1 MEHRLEHLLVAA
13 GHQAQRAQYLQHRH
27 LRLDVLRAEALQ
39 QGEGQTAVRGGCLHA
54 PVYLGDGVDPGHV
67 CEDVRPPRGVV
78 HDRLDAAEGGRVD
91 GGLRAVPVQPRQQV
105 QQTGEALAGDR

>member
-1 MEHRLEHLLVAA
+1 MFSE
-13 GHQAQRAQYLQHRH
+13 
-27 LRLDVLRAEALQ
+27 LRLCSRARVRQ
-39 QGEGQTAVRGGCLHA
+39 QSEVGLYMPA
-54 PVYLGDGVDPGHV
+54 VYLGDGVDPCDVG
-67 CEDVRPPRGVV
+67 EDVRPPRGVV

>member
-1 MEHRLEHLLVAA
+1 MFSE
-13 GHQAQRAQYLQHRH
+13 
-27 LRLDVLRAEALQ
+27 LRLCSRARVRQ
-39 QGEGQTAVRGGCLHA
+39 QSEVGLYMMYPAA
-54 PVYLGDGVDPGHV
+54 PVYLGDGVDPCDV

-105 QQTGEALAGDR
+105 KQTGEALAGDRWIFRDTDNVDI